1 MWDVTGL
8 FDFTAWFI
16 CCICQG
22 ICTWQ
27 VNCSFGFFFMFSRSM
42 TSKLCWKILA
52 RRESVWR
59 GKEKKKKRDRK
70 DWEGWKWAEI
80 PVSKI
85 PKECASPFLF
95 SWESM
100 VRWAPCRRQ
109 PVRRVAVWMTGGTT
123 EEQPCLRPALPA
135 AGKCYILEGSV
146 LLQQKSTRIASCCVS
161 LVLCCTSKYVSPLL
175 THMAV
180 RKEICLKDLWLA
192 SYPHPAAAAM
202 SFWRKTGS
210 CHLLLYQLLS
220 TGTIYSLWNIEVW
233 PLLYNGDCNASAE
246 MLVHWG
252 SATDSE
258 SGPWDKQ

>member
-1 MWDVTGL
+1 MSRNTSFKNTQGVCISIPFQLREHGEVGTL
-8 FDFTAWFI
+8 QKTASTQS
-16 CCICQG
+16 CCMNDG
-22 ICTWQ
+22 WYHRRAAMSET
-27 VNCSFGFFFMFSRSM
+27 CSS
-42 TSKLCWKILA
+42 C
-52 RRESVWR
+52 
-59 GKEKKKKRDRK
+59 
-70 DWEGWKWAEI
+70 
-80 PVSKI
+80 
-85 PKECASPFLF
+85 C
-95 SWESM
+95 
-100 VRWAPCRRQ
+100 
-109 PVRRVAVWMTGGTT
+109 
-123 EEQPCLRPALPA
+123 
-135 AGKCYILEGSV
+135 GKCYILEGSV
-146 LLQQKSTRIASCCVS
+146 LLQQKLTRIASCFVS

-220 TGTIYSLWNIEVW
+220 TGTIYSLRNIEVW